1 MFDIYKI
8 LTASLVDRRWPGT
21 IMALAAICLAGN
33 AGAQNY
39 PTKPITLVVPFA
51 AGGPA
56 DALTRNLSV
65 ALGKQLKQPV
75 IVENVGGVGGSI
87 GGLRVARAP
96 ADGYTIM
103 YQNLGMVLGPA
114 LIANLGYDPVT
125 DFDHLGV
132 MTVSFTTLIARA
144 NMPFANFNDFIAHL
158 KASGDKIMFAN
169 SGVGAI
175 THLCGLLLADMLQ
188 TQFTMVPYKGN
199 GPATNDLLAGRV
211 DLMCDAAATAAPH
224 IRAGKVRAIATAGPI
239 RNRELPEVP
248 TFTELGMKG
257 MVLENWMAL
266 YAPKGL
272 PKPVFD
278 RLAEAVQG
286 SLRDPDFAGY
296 LDKVG
301 YTAVPPAETL
311 PAAQAR
317 RAKSEVERWGKL
329 LREAGIKPQ

>member
-103 YQNLGMVLGPA
+103 Y
-114 LIANLGYDPVT
+114 
-125 DFDHLGV
+125 LGV